1 VHLAFRAFFDRLAA
15 TSVKNCCFFHRCRI
29 QLTLPTSKKLTKEL
43 TLKKSVLGGAMRK
56 GLHTFLA
63 AILALGTSGMAFAS
77 STDQPSTAGTSNADI
92 RIQQRLS
99 GEVRHELNMI
109 PQFTVF
115 DNLAYRVDGSTVT
128 LFGQVRDAIVKDSA
142 EKRVK
147 RLEGVERVNNQI
159 EILPA
164 SFNDDRI
171 RRQVARA
178 VFNDSRL
185 FSYAIQPVPPIHIIV
200 KNGHVNLEGIVRT
213 QVEKDDAFIRANGV
227 PGVFSVQNN
236 LQVEQPRKG

>member
-1 VHLAFRAFFDRLAA
+1 M
-15 TSVKNCCFFHRCRI
+15 S
-29 QLTLPTSKKLTKEL
+29 
-43 TLKKSVLGGAMRK
+43 K

-63 AILALGTSGMAFAS
+63 AVLALGTTGLAVAS
-77 STDQPSTAGTSNADI
+77 STDQASQQVTSNANQ
-92 RIQQRLS
+92 RMEQRLS

-115 DNLAYRVDGSTVT
+115 DNLAYRVDGGTVT

-142 EKRVK
+142 EARVK
-147 RLEGVERVNNQI
+147 HLEGVERVDNQI

-171 RRQVARA
+171 RRQIARA

-185 FSYAIQPVPPIHIIV
+185 FNYGIQSVPPIHIIV
-200 KNGHVNLEGIVRT
+200 KNGHVNLEGVVRT
-213 QVEKDDAFIRANGV
+213 QTDKDDAFIRANGV
-227 PGVFSVQNN
+227 PGVFSVENN
-236 LQVEQPRKG
+236 LQVEQPKKG